1 MKLWLLLVFITL
13 SGCSIKSFYPIV
25 GGTLGATGGAF
36 VGGPGGAALGGFSGV
51 AAGELAKKDGQLE
64 EVEEA
69 LETAEAVSKGDVEKL
84 FELHANKQK
93 GLYEQLVEGVYDIL
107 KISAF
112 GMALY
117 FVFQFWYGRKF
128 AEKLNKQNQS
138 NE

>member
-1 MKLWLLLVFITL
+1 MKALLPLLLIAL
-13 SGCSIKSFYPIV
+13 SGCSVKSFYPII
-25 GGTLGATGGAF
+25 GGTVGAAGGAV

-64 EVEEA
+64 EVEDA
-69 LETAEAVSKGDVEKL
+69 LETAEAISKGDVETL
-84 FELHANKQK
+84 LELHADKQK
-93 GLYEQLVEGVYDIL
+93 GLYEKLVDGVYDIL

-117 FVFQFWYGRKF
+117 FIFQFWYGRKF
-128 AEKLNKQNQS
+128 AEKLNKKNQS

>member
-1 MKLWLLLVFITL
+1 M
-13 SGCSIKSFYPIV
+13 

-84 FELHANKQK
+84 LELHASKQK

-112 GMALY
+112 AMALY

-128 AEKLNKQNQS
+128 AEKLNKKNQT

>member
-1 MKLWLLLVFITL
+1 MKALLPLLLITL
-13 SGCSIKSFYPIV
+13 SGCSVKSFYPII
-25 GGTLGATGGAF
+25 GGTVGAAGGAV

-69 LETAEAVSKGDVEKL
+69 LETAEAISKGDVEKIL
-84 FELHANKQK
+84 EIHASEQK
-93 GLYEQLVEGVYDIL
+93 GLYEQLVDGVYDIL

-128 AEKLNKQNQS
+128 AEKLNKRNQS

>member
-1 MKLWLLLVFITL
+1 M
-13 SGCSIKSFYPIV
+13 
-25 GGTLGATGGAF
+25 GGTFGAAGGAL

-69 LETAEAVSKGDVEKL
+69 LETAEAISKGDVETL
-84 FELHANKQK
+84 LELHASEQK
-93 GLYEQLVEGVYDIL
+93 SLFDQWVEGIYDIL

-117 FVFQFWYGRKF
+117 FIFQFWYGRKF
-128 AEKLNKQNQS
+128 AEKLNKKNQS